1 MKILFTFCI
10 FLFTTLFAEAQNA
23 AEFTGRVTANGE
35 PVSGAAVFLY
45 RDTGNAIVKTT
56 VSNAAGVF
64 EFVAPL
70 ERFRIKAIAAGYE
83 ELISEVLKKGQPV
96 ELKLVAQVKEIQ
108 GVTVSAQRKMIEVK
122 TDKTVLNVE
131 ASPSNIGAN
140 ALEVLE
146 KAPGISVDKDGNIS
160 MQGKAGVTIL
170 IDGKP
175 TYMSNADVANYLKSL
190 SSSQLDQIELITQ
203 PSAKYDA
210 SGNAG
215 IINFKTK
222 TNRLFGLTGSLGL
235 GYSQGVYARG
245 NANGSIGYRKG
256 KWNTYANL
264 SYNRNRTFNNMFITR
279 NFRAKT
285 DNSLLSV
292 MDQSSSML
300 GNGHPLNLKFSVDY
314 LASKN
319 TTIGLNVSGY
329 HNDALFVLLTDM
341 LVYSGSGLHTG
352 NYTTTTRNNM
362 INKNISTNL
371 NFRTKLDT
379 AGREL
384 SADIDYAHY
393 RSEFIQSMDNYF
405 IPANGSPAEDPYLL
419 KGANPSDIDIYS
431 GKLDYTHPLKK
442 NARIEAGLKTSIVE
456 TNSDSRFT
464 YLNGT
469 VWEKDPRSNHFI
481 YKENI
486 NAAYL
491 NLNKQWSKWGAQLG
505 LRLENTIMKGNQVT
519 ASQQFERN
527 LTQLFP
533 TVFVSYKYN
542 DKHSYTINAGRRIQ
556 RPNYKD
562 LNPFQLILNPFTYN
576 QGNPNLRPQFTWNIE
591 LGYSYNNGMLTTKLS
606 YSKTTDI
613 ITDVLRQIDS
623 TRVSYIQTDNIA
635 SSENWNL
642 SMSFNKSLG
651 KLITTSLY
659 GSVFNNKYEG
669 VFNGAPLRESFT
681 SFSFNMNNQ
690 FRLGKGWS
698 AELSGFYNHK
708 NLIVGQSFIG
718 PMGALTTG
726 ISKQILKNKGT
737 IRLSVR
743 DIFLTQKVSID
754 QHFQNLDTKFRQIFD
769 SRIFALNFTWR
780 FAKNETNVVRSRQ
793 NSASQEEQSRAG
805 GQQ

>member
-1 MKILFTFCI
+1 MKILFTFCTI
-10 FLFTTLFAEAQNA
+10 LFSFFASAKNP
-23 AEFTGRVTANGE
+23 AELSGRVTSGGA
-35 PVSGAAVFLY
+35 PVAGAAIYLY
-45 RDTGNAIVKTT
+45 KDTGTVIVKTT
-56 VSNAAGVF
+56 LTDAVGAF
-64 EFVAPL
+64 EFGTAL
-70 ERFRIKAIAAGYE
+70 EKYRIKVVAAGYE
-83 ELISEVLKKGQPV
+83 ELISDVLIKGQPV
-96 ELKLVAQVKEIQ
+96 ELKLAAQVKEIQ
-108 GVTVSAQRKMIEVK
+108 GVTVSSQRRMIEVK

-131 ASPSNIGAN
+131 ASPSNIGTN

-146 KAPGISVDKDGNIS
+146 KAPGITVDKDGNIS
-160 MQGKAGVTIL
+160 MQGKSGVMIL

-190 SSSQLDQIELITQ
+190 SSAQLDQIELITQ

-215 IINFKTK
+215 IINIRTK
-222 TNRLFGLTGSLGL
+222 TNKLFGLNGSLGL

-245 NANGSIGYRKG
+245 NANGTIGYRKG
-256 KWNTYANL
+256 KWNTFANL
-264 SYNRNRTFNNMFITR
+264 SYNRNRTFNDMFLIR
-279 NFRAKT
+279 NFRAKA

-292 MDQSSSML
+292 MDQKSSML
-300 GNGHPLNLKFSVDY
+300 INGAPVNLKFSIDY
-314 LASKN
+314 LASKR
-319 TTIGLNVSGY
+319 TTVGLNVSGFY
-329 HNDALFVLLTDM
+329 NDAKFVLPTDM
-341 LVYSGSGLHTG
+341 FVYNGSGLHTG
-352 NYTTTTRNNM
+352 NYNTLTQNNM

-371 NFRTKLDT
+371 NFRTRLDT
-379 AGREL
+379 LGKEL
-384 SADIDYAHY
+384 GADVDYVHY
-393 RSEFIQSMDNYF
+393 QSDFIQSMDNYF

-419 KGANPSDIDIYS
+419 KGTNPSNIDIYS
-431 GKLDYTHPLKK
+431 AKLDYTHPLKN
-442 NARIEAGLKTSIVE
+442 NAKIEAGLKTSIVE

-491 NLNKQWSKWGAQLG
+491 NLNKQWSKWGAQFG

-519 ASQQFERN
+519 INQQFDRN

-533 TVFVSYKYN
+533 TVFLSYKYS

-591 LGYSYNNGMLTTKLS
+591 LGHSYNNGMLTTKLS

-623 TRVSYIQTDNIA
+623 TKVSYVQTENIA

-642 SMSFNKSLG
+642 SMAFNKSLT
-651 KLITTSLY
+651 KAISTSLY
-659 GSVFNNKYEG
+659 GSVFNNKYDG
-669 VFNGAPLRESFT
+669 FFNGAPLKENFT

-690 FRLGKGWS
+690 FKLGKGWS

-718 PMGALTTG
+718 PMWALTTG
-726 ISKQILKNKGT
+726 ISKQVLKNKGT

-743 DIFLTQKVSID
+743 DVLLTQKVNID
-754 QHFQNLDTKFRQIFD
+754 QRFQNLDSKFRQVFD
-769 SRIFALNFTWR
+769 SRVFSLNFTWR
-780 FAKNETNVVRSRQ
+780 FAKNEKNVVRSRQ
-793 NSASQEEQSRAG
+793 NSASQEEQNRAG